1 MVIREDKEMLNHQ
14 LKASNYTP
22 DLPKLKVKKQY
33 QGKNRTRIPSYSN
46 TIEPSA
52 SALEPLSATSKL
64 SGFSKKNVTPSRIQ
78 KALQDIRHDIY
89 NKDYLDNQMNQYL
102 EKMGDMERL

>member
-1 MVIREDKEMLNHQ
+1 MVIREDKEMLNHH

-22 DLPKLKVKKQY
+22 DLPKLKVKKH
-33 QGKNRTRIPSYSN
+33 QGKSRQRIPSMSN

-52 SALEPLSATSKL
+52 SALEPLLSTSKL
-64 SGFSKKNVTPSRIQ
+64 SGFGKKNVTPSRIQ
-78 KALQDIRHDIY
+78 KALQDIRQDIY

>member
-1 MVIREDKEMLNHQ
+1 MVIREDKEMLHHQ

-22 DLPKLKVKKQY
+22 DLPKLKLKKHQN
-33 QGKNRTRIPSYSN
+33 KTRQRVPSYSN
-46 TIEPSA
+46 TIEPST
-52 SALEPLSATSKL
+52 SALEPLSVTPKL
-64 SGFSKKNVTPSRIQ
+64 STFSKKNVTPSRIQ
-78 KALQDIRHDIY
+78 KALQDIRFDIY